1 MKSVTL
7 WLALLIIS
15 GPASGSLRAASPQET
30 AETEESRQEE
40 TSESVTILVQG
51 MMKSKS
57 GAT

>member
-15 GPASGSLRAASPQET
+15 GLASGSLRAESPKET
-30 AETEESRQEE
+30 AETDESRQEE